1 MDLWTTFCGGW
12 RGWFMNKDKF
22 VLAPIK
28 RPYTDNKKGETV
40 RVSKDAYNTLVDM
53 ANESSMSMSQIVSKA
68 IIFAYERLEYGYE
81 REENE

>member
-1 MDLWTTFCGGW
+1 MA
-12 RGWFMNKDKF
+12 KEKF
-22 VLAPIK
+22 VLTPLK
-28 RPYTDNKKGETV
+28 RTYTENKKGETV

-81 REENE
+81 KEED

>member
-1 MDLWTTFCGGW
+1 MAQE
-12 RGWFMNKDKF
+12 KF
-22 VLAPIK
+22 VLTPL
-28 RPYTDNKKGETV
+28 RRTYTENKKGETV

-53 ANESSMSMSQIVSKA
+53 ANESTMSMSQIVSKA

>member
-1 MDLWTTFCGGW
+1 MA
-12 RGWFMNKDKF
+12 KDRF

-28 RPYTDNKKGETV
+28 REYTDNKKGETV

-68 IIFAYERLEYGYE
+68 IMFAYERLEYGYE
-81 REENE
+81 KEDEE